1 MGGWGNEENMI
12 RRKKKKKLG
21 ARSLVKGRR
30 LVIKKWKGKRKGK
43 YIFFFGREETFP
55 HFFWKIGKSLSS
67 LGQKM
72 KIKKRSFFFFRF
84 KSSKIKS

>member
-1 MGGWGNEENMI
+1 MFGRAVSSNGASFGNKKMEGEKE
-12 RRKKKKKLG
+12 RK
-21 ARSLVKGRR
+21 
-30 LVIKKWKGKRKGK
+30 I
-43 YIFFFGREETFP
+43 YIFFGREETFR

-72 KIKKRSFFFFRF
+72 KIKKRSFFFRF

>member
-1 MGGWGNEENMI
+1 MI
-12 RRKKKKKLG
+12 RRKKKKMFGRAVSCKG
-21 ARSLVKGRR
+21 ASFGN
-30 LVIKKWKGKRKGK
+30 KKMEGEKERKI
-43 YIFFFGREETFP
+43 YFFFGREETFP

-72 KIKKRSFFFFRF
+72 KIKKRSFFFRF